1 MNNVVLRST
10 STTIHH
16 RDDKQPEEPVEVEPV
31 IDLESLT
38 VPQLQEINSTFEKMN
53 EACTED
59 CTQTNYECDVDV
71 KDERDVLMIQI
82 QSILQERSV
91 EDALSKLVDMDVVN
105 SIVKTPWTHPLNEI
119 KNIIKSIES
128 LNCQCTEE
136 GNQTNK
142 ACDVQLKDERDA
154 AIETLTLY
162 MKSVRNLI
170 VADAAAT
177 HKKEEEEEEE
187 EETRKRNLLEKQQQ
201 QQERSLDVRVEEKSR
216 IIAFAMNE
224 IRDCCINNPGS
235 KSIETMK
242 AMLTYLEGQNNACTE
257 DATQTNAECDVDVKA
272 ERDIFI
278 EVLVNQIHDAT
289 ICLNKIKAFASQDNN
304 QMAIDDVMKAFASQ
318 DNNQMAIDDVMNTVL
333 LNTNTNTSTSTSKE
347 KKEVVAAAAATTTII
362 DDNHPI
368 TTTSFTAPTDE
379 FVIQI

>member
-1 MNNVVLRST
+1 LKAILEIFILSTGVLWL
-10 STTIHH
+10 
-16 RDDKQPEEPVEVEPV
+16 D
-31 IDLESLT
+31 
-38 VPQLQEINSTFEKMN
+38 LQEINTTFEKMN

-201 QQERSLDVRVEEKSR
+201 ERSLDVHHVEEKSR
-216 IIAFAMNE
+216 IIAFAMDE

-318 DNNQMAIDDVMNTVL
+318 DNIDSLAIDDVMNTVI
-333 LNTNTNTSTSTSKE
+333 STLPNLPSNHGKPTF
-347 KKEVVAAAAATTTII
+347 TTPS
-362 DDNHPI
+362 DD
-368 TTTSFTAPTDE
+368 FL
-379 FVIQI
+379 IQI